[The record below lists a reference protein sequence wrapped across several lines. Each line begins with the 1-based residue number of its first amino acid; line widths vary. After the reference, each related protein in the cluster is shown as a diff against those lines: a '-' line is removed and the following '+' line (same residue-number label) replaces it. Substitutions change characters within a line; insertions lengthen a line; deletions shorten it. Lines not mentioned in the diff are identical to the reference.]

1 MTLDISFG
9 IKNII
14 EGQGISIALTGMFIV
29 FVALSLIT
37 LSIFLLPK
45 ILVFLTKFIPQKTEV
60 QVMPGNS
67 STEADEILAGIGYV
81 LHKSF
86 KKNPPKR

>member
-1 MTLDISFG
+1 MSLEINFG
-9 IKNII
+9 IENII

-45 ILVFLTKFIPQKTEV
+45 ILGFLTKFIPQKAGV
-60 QVMPGNS
+60 PGMPRDS
-67 STEADEILAGIGYV
+67 SKEADEIIAAIGYV
-81 LHKSF
+81 LHKSL